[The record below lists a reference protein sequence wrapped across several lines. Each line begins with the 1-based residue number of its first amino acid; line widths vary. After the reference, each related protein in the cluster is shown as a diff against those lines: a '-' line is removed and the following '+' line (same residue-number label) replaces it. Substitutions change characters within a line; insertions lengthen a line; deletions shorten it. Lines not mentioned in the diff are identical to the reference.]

1 MLLGYVLEYLNVK
14 SFLIIIKFQL
24 STKANEILYCLISS
38 YVLSTITFLFVMF
51 ECHTVKNASQ
61 KWDRDIGS
69 DRCNKLLM

>member
-24 STKANEILYCLISS
+24 STKAYKSLYCLISS
-38 YVLSTITFLFVMF
+38 YVFSTISFVFVGF
-51 ECHTVKNASQ
+51 ECHTVKNAFQ